1 MLTANTFE
9 GSIKVVPLLSREF
22 RRGSGRTTIIDRT
35 VRFGFP
41 YVEPAVFAST
51 EEEEEV
57 GRATMFADELR
68 TYLMM
73 Y

>member
-9 GSIKVVPLLSREF
+9 GSIKVVPLLSGEF
-22 RRGSGRTTIIDRT
+22 CRGSGRTTIIDRT

-51 EEEEEV
+51 EEEEV